1 MASRNRKGPPRA
13 RPKGGRGTVSGASS
27 AGRGSGRSPVKIRR
41 KFARALRRR
50 ERETGR
56 VMRDSEQERLD
67 KLYASLSQAS
77 KDYLDAYSS
86 DFSYREVKK
95 AGRRV
100 PEKDRYAV
108 SVLLEGIRPAFEY
121 AAQEYGYD

>member
-1 MASRNRKGPPRA
+1 M
-13 RPKGGRGTVSGASS
+13 
-27 AGRGSGRSPVKIRR
+27 RR

-121 AAQEYGYD
+121 AAQEYGYDD